1 MVKLMHWAVHANGI
15 GGEQEFRLDEV
26 DATRRVLRS
35 NGRRSASLQ
44 LLDYFG
50 ALVKP
55 ETKSADGMAGNARG
69 NPHAAS
75 SSLLPQPDKLA
86 LSGDIG
92 FRAVFDTSGEAL
104 IVVDQKGLIQQA
116 NRRAR
121 ELLRLKDSFIS
132 RAGLLDFFATP
143 STVDFSEFTAQAD
156 APNTLA
162 SRDAMLATGFPI
174 RITLRAAL
182 PGSQS
187 LLLCLEDGSLV
198 QRAERKARQMEGEIS
213 SVLDAVETA
222 IVLFDPTGRLRFS
235 NARFAQYFSLDL
247 LQLRRLE
254 GFEELESLVAKRFR
268 EPEVFSAPWRS
279 FTGGN
284 GMPRHDELEMTRPSK
299 RVLERFSR
307 PVLDSEGRPIG
318 WLELYNDVTGE
329 REIQSK
335 LLQTEKMAALGQL
348 VSGIAHELNNPLT
361 TIMGYGQLLLGH
373 GLTPPQLSEAR
384 KVFQEAE
391 RARRIVKNLLYFAR
405 ENKPER
411 TRVNLN
417 EIVERTLALRSYEL
431 RVENIV
437 IECDLAPNLPETM
450 ADSHQLQQVVLNL
463 VANAEQALLEDRG
476 QGHVWIRTHRIGSNR
491 ISLEVSDD
499 GPGIPTELVSRIFD
513 PFFTTK
519 PSDVGTGLGLSI
531 VYGIVHQHGGE
542 VTCENQSGSGAR
554 FIVDLPLVAVAPRG
568 PESSLSLGAE
578 RELDKT
584 RGRILIVEDEPNVA
598 QLIVD
603 VLREEGHQVEAVLDS
618 QEGLT
623 LLSRGTYDLVLCD
636 LRMPRLDGP
645 AFYETLVRS
654 GSPAQQR
661 IIFVTGDTLAPR
673 TLEFLKA
680 NNLPFLSKP
689 FLVEE
694 LKLAVNCRLERN
706 RQMQQTQDLARS
718 ANIRS
723 GWRKNKRS

>member
-1 MVKLMHWAVHANGI
+1 LKGA
-15 GGEQEFRLDEV
+15 GE
-26 DATRRVLRS
+26 
-35 NGRRSASLQ
+35 SAM
-44 LLDYFG
+44 
-50 ALVKP
+50 
-55 ETKSADGMAGNARG
+55 KSGDGMAADVRG
-69 NPHAAS
+69 TPHGPKGS
-75 SSLLPQPDKLA
+75 SHAQPNTLPLFPDA
-86 LSGDIG
+86 G
-92 FRAVFDTSGEAL
+92 FNAVFDSSGEAL
-104 IVVDQKGLIQQA
+104 IVVDRKGLIQQA
-116 NRRAR
+116 NLRAR
-121 ELLRLKDSFIS
+121 ELLRLKNSSAS
-132 RAGLLDFFATP
+132 RAGLLDFFTSP
-143 STVDFSEFTAQAD
+143 STVDISEFTAQAE
-156 APNTLA
+156 A
-162 SRDAMLATGFPI
+162 SGAIITRDAMLATGFPI

-198 QRAERKARQMEGEIS
+198 QRAERKARQMEAEIS
-213 SVLDAVETA
+213 SVLDAVEVA
-222 IVLFDPTGRLRFS
+222 ILLFDSTGRLRFS
-235 NARFAQYFSLDL
+235 NARFAQYFSLDI
-247 LQLRRLE
+247 LQLRKLE
-254 GFEELESLVAKRFR
+254 GFEELEDLVAKRFR
-268 EPEVFSAPWRS
+268 DPEIFSAPWRS
-279 FTGGN
+279 FAGGD
-284 GMPRHDELEMTRPSK
+284 GVPRHDELEMTRPSK

-307 PVLDSEGRPIG
+307 PVLDGEGRCIG
-318 WLELYNDVTGE
+318 WLELYSDVTGE

-405 ENKPER
+405 ENRPER

-437 IECDLAPNLPETM
+437 IECDLAPNLPETV
-450 ADSHQLQQVVLNL
+450 ADPHQLQQVVLNL
-463 VANAEQALLEDRG
+463 LANAEQALLEDRG
-476 QGHVWIRTHRIGSNR
+476 QGHVWIRTHRLGGNR

-499 GPGIPTELVSRIFD
+499 GPGIPSDVGSRIFD

-542 VTCENQSGSGAR
+542 VTFENQSGAGAR
-554 FIVDLPLVAVAPRG
+554 FVVELPLVVVQPGAPER
-568 PESSLSLGAE
+568 SLSLSAE
-578 RELDKT
+578 RKLDTT
-584 RGRILIVEDEPNVA
+584 RGRILVVEDEPTVA
-598 QLIVD
+598 QLMVD

-623 LLSRGTYDLVLCD
+623 LLSRGSYDLVLCD

-645 AFYETLVRS
+645 AFYDTLVRA
-654 GSPAQQR
+654 GSAENQR

-673 TLEFLKA
+673 TLEFLEA
-680 NNLPFLSKP
+680 NKLPYLSKP

-694 LKLAVNCRLERN
+694 LKLAVNCRLQRTP
-706 RQMQQTQDLARS
+706 QTEATQSARS
-718 ANIRS
+718 TKYRS
-723 GWRKNKRS
+723 ESGSRQEP

>member
-1 MVKLMHWAVHANGI
+1 
-15 GGEQEFRLDEV
+15 
-26 DATRRVLRS
+26 
-35 NGRRSASLQ
+35 
-44 LLDYFG
+44 
-50 ALVKP
+50 
-55 ETKSADGMAGNARG
+55 MAGNARG
-69 NPHAAS
+69 HALAAPS
-75 SSLLPQPDKLA
+75 SVHAESSTLPLFADA
-86 LSGDIG
+86 G
-92 FRAVFDTSGEAL
+92 FNAVFDSSGEAL
-104 IVVDQKGLIQQA
+104 LVVDRKGLIQQA
-116 NRRAR
+116 NGRAR
-121 ELLRLKDSFIS
+121 ELLRLKDSFVL
-132 RAGLLDFFATP
+132 RTGLLDFFVTP
-143 STVDFSEFTAQAD
+143 STADFSEFTAQAGTS
-156 APNTLA
+156 NTLA

-187 LLLCLEDGSLV
+187 VLLCLEDGSLV
-198 QRAERKARQMEGEIS
+198 QRAERKARQMEAEIS
-213 SVLDAVETA
+213 CVLDAVEVA
-222 IVLFDPTGRLRFS
+222 IVLFDSTGRLRFS
-235 NARFAQYFSLDL
+235 NARFAQYFSLDI
-247 LQLRRLE
+247 LQLRKLE

-268 EPEVFSAPWRS
+268 DSGIFSAPWRS
-279 FTGGN
+279 FAGGD
-284 GMPRHDELEMTRPSK
+284 GVPRHDELEITRPSK

-307 PVLDSEGRPIG
+307 PVLDGGGRATG
-318 WLELYNDVTGE
+318 WLELYKDVTGE
-329 REIQSK
+329 REVQSK

-405 ENKPER
+405 ESKPER

-450 ADSHQLQQVVLNL
+450 ADPHQLQQVVLNL
-463 VANAEQALLEDRG
+463 LANAEQALLEDRG
-476 QGHVWIRTHRIGSNR
+476 QGHVWIRTHRMGSNR

-499 GPGIPTELVSRIFD
+499 GPGIPTEVASRIFD

-542 VTCENQSGSGAR
+542 VTFENQSGAGAR
-554 FIVDLPLVAVAPRG
+554 FVVDLPLIAVPARDQ
-568 PESSLSLGAE
+568 ETSLSLGVE
-578 RELDKT
+578 RELNIT
-584 RGRILIVEDEPNVA
+584 RGRILVVEDEPNVA

-623 LLSRGTYDLVLCD
+623 LLSRSTYDLILCD

-645 AFYETLVRS
+645 AFYDTLVRA
-654 GSPAQQR
+654 GSAERQR

-673 TLEFLKA
+673 ALQFFEA
-680 NNLPFLSKP
+680 NNLPYLSKP

-694 LKLAVNCRLERN
+694 LKLAVNCRLQRN
-706 RQMQQTQDLARS
+706 RQMETASIPLVQGKARPD
-718 ANIRS
+718 
-723 GWRKNKRS
+723 

>member
-1 MVKLMHWAVHANGI
+1 MKNA
-15 GGEQEFRLDEV
+15 DEM
-26 DATRRVLRS
+26 S
-35 NGRRSASLQ
+35 
-44 LLDYFG
+44 
-50 ALVKP
+50 
-55 ETKSADGMAGNARG
+55 GNARS
-69 NPHAAS
+69 NLYAAQS
-75 SSLLPQPDKLA
+75 SSRSQPNTLPLFADA
-86 LSGDIG
+86 G
-92 FRAVFDTSGEAL
+92 FNAVFDSSGEAL
-104 IVVDQKGLIQQA
+104 IVVDRKGLIQQA
-116 NRRAR
+116 NLRAR
-121 ELLRLKDSFIS
+121 ELLRLKDSFVS
-132 RAGLLDFFATP
+132 KARLLDFFVTP
-143 STVDFSEFTAQAD
+143 CTSDFSDFTAQTGTSD
-156 APNTLA
+156 ALA
-162 SRDAMLATGFPI
+162 TRDAMLATGFPV

-182 PGSQS
+182 PGSETV
-187 LLLCLEDGSLV
+187 LLCLEDGSLV
-198 QRAERKARQMEGEIS
+198 QRAEKKARQMEAEIS
-213 SVLDAVETA
+213 SILDAVEVA
-222 IVLFDPTGRLRFS
+222 IVLFDSMGRLRFS
-235 NARFAQYFSLDL
+235 NARFAQYFSLDM
-247 LQLRRLE
+247 LQLRKLK

-268 EPEVFSAPWRS
+268 DPDIFSAPWRS
-279 FTGGN
+279 FAGGE
-284 GMPRHDELEMTRPSK
+284 GVPRHDELEMTRPSK

-307 PVLDSEGRPIG
+307 PVLDGEGRRTG

-373 GLTPPQLSEAR
+373 GLTPPQLAEAR

-405 ENKPER
+405 ENRPER

-450 ADSHQLQQVVLNL
+450 ADAHQLQQVILNL
-463 VANAEQALLEDRG
+463 LANAEQALLEDRG
-476 QGHVWIRTHRIGSNR
+476 QGHVWIRTHRMGGNR

-499 GPGIPTELVSRIFD
+499 GPGIPKEVGSRIFD

-542 VTCENQSGSGAR
+542 VTFESQSGAGAR
-554 FIVDLPLVAVAPRG
+554 FIVELPLVAVQPRD
-568 PESSLSLGAE
+568 PKTNRTLGVE
-578 RELDKT
+578 REPSIT
-584 RGRILIVEDEPNVA
+584 RGRILVVEDEPTVA
-598 QLIVD
+598 QLMVD

-623 LLSRGTYDLVLCD
+623 LLSRGRYDLVLCD

-645 AFYETLVRS
+645 AFYDTLVRT
-654 GSPAQQR
+654 GTAERQR

-673 TLEFLKA
+673 TLEFLETNK
-680 NNLPFLSKP
+680 LPYLSKP

-694 LKLAVNCRLERN
+694 LKLAVNCRLQKTGQTEKTLHSA
-706 RQMQQTQDLARS
+706 QMTKRRS
-718 ANIRS
+718 ES
-723 GWRKNKRS
+723 GNEQES